1 MFLDVKT
8 MCMHMHA
15 LVRMH
20 APTILMA
27 LFICTPLCRNL
38 EEVESKCGLSIFS
51 IQIP

>member
-15 LVRMH
+15 LVRIH

-38 EEVESKCGLSIFS
+38 EEVDSTLSILNTDS
-51 IQIP
+51 LT